1 MAAEEELGPSRKTGL
16 SAQHSVT
23 PSIEDGAAVLIGKNN
38 SPYSPVTG
46 EMRIQNLPLPAI
58 IIEKRMVPEVHYN
71 AAQHVSPDYEADPY
85 LRPAFP
91 RRDRWKRA
99 AWNACRLLLYRISP
113 RPMHAWR
120 SMLLRAFGAK
130 MGPNCHF
137 YPGSRVWAP
146 WNLICADQVTAAD
159 GVEIYNPAPVNLGS
173 HVVLSQGAYLCA
185 ATHDY
190 NEPSFPLS
198 RLFDEDW
205 SVRLDLCT
213 RICGA
218 QGQRRRRCCA
228 WARFRRIARF
238 GAVGSLRGIA
248 GREGK
253 RKKARC

>member
-1 MAAEEELGPSRKTGL
+1 
-16 SAQHSVT
+16 
-23 PSIEDGAAVLIGKNN
+23 
-38 SPYSPVTG
+38 
-46 EMRIQNLPLPAI
+46 MRIQNLPLPAI
-58 IIEKRMVPEVHYN
+58 IIEKRMAPEVHYN

-190 NEPSFPLS
+190 NEPSFPLLAFSMRIGAYAWICARASVGPRVNVGEGAVLGLGSVAS
-198 RLFDEDW
+198 R
-205 SVRLDLCT
+205 DLEPWGVYAGSPAVKVKE
-213 RICGA
+213 RKRA
-218 QGQRRRRCCA
+218 VE
-228 WARFRRIARF
+228 ARFMDHDEQAPT
-238 GAVGSLRGIA
+238 G
-248 GREGK
+248 
-253 RKKARC
+253 